1 MMMTAEAA
9 WIRVWARRVGQ
20 RPEIKRE
27 FLLPSCSVSTLRSL
41 NTGIRIPTSVL
52 DQQGGLNKPILNLS
66 LTDNKKIA
74 IIFRMPWIH

>member
-27 FLLPSCSVSTLRSL
+27 FLLPSCSVSTLRS
-41 NTGIRIPTSVL
+41 RIGDAMSTMFL
-52 DQQGGLNKPILNLS
+52 DHRRA
-66 LTDNKKIA
+66 KKIYNKEWSMRA
-74 IIFRMPWIH
+74 RKK